1 MKIALYLGAVISAA
15 IILCGCTNQNNS
27 ATTSGKPGSAENAVT
42 FGSGG
47 GGVAPC
53 RPAEFRSKTNPR
65 SVFGRGTRR
74 RDQGIAAKA
83 RRLRVAF
90 PVRIIPGLL
99 GMVSDL
105 DDGLHYPLPALKT

>member
-47 GGVAPC
+47 GGGSALP
-53 RPAEFRSKTNPR
+53 P
-65 SVFGRGTRR
+65 GR
-74 RDQGIAAKA
+74 
-83 RRLRVAF
+83 V
-90 PVRIIPGLL
+90 PVKNQP
-99 GMVSDL
+99 
-105 DDGLHYPLPALKT
+105 